1 MVRRHGKRKL
11 MDEMKAFCNGLNEL
25 LNGLGVPLVIGFV
38 SSFVRITRFGWRS
51 WRQFAVSAI
60 VSCFVGVMVYW
71 GLDYVNLP
79 PTVDAAIIAISSY
92 MGGNLLD
99 AIQARA
105 IKDIRTGKRPGPQPE
120 EGR

>member
-1 MVRRHGKRKL
+1 MEQSHGKRKL
-11 MDEMKAFCNGLNEL
+11 MDEMKAFCNGLSGL